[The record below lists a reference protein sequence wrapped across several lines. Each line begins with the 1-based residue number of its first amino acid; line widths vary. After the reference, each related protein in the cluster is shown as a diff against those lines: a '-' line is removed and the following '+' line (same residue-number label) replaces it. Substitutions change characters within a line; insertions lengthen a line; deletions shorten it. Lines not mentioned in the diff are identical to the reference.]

1 MKIVNSLWS
10 RLAAGILAVV
20 VFSAAPAVC
29 QATLYDNGPDGNI
42 GYYHVN
48 FGSAVANSFVLTQ
61 PATVTGAILTLYSVD
76 DRNHPEHLKWTIT
89 TEPFGGA
96 VEGTGFVN
104 LSILEPP
111 YLTTFL
117 FFAWKEGFTI
127 PSVNLPAGT
136 YYLQIQD
143 VVTRWDTYAFWAQS
157 SGGNSQG
164 LYEAIG
170 QNGAGVV
177 SVVPSETF
185 SVLGEWR
192 PQRAE

>member
-1 MKIVNSLWS
+1 MNVVNSLW
-10 RLAAGILAVV
+10 RRFAAGTLTVV
-20 VFSAAPAVC
+20 FFSAAPAVC

-61 PATVTGAILTLYSVD
+61 PATVTGAILTLYCVD
-76 DRNHPEHLKWTIT
+76 DRNQPQQLKWTIT

-96 VEGTGFVN
+96 VKGTGFVN
-104 LSILEPP
+104 LSSLEPP

-117 FFAWKEGFTI
+117 FFAWKEGFAV

-143 VVTRWDTYAFWAQS
+143 VVTRWDTYVFWAQS
-157 SGGNSQG
+157 SGGDSQG

-170 QNGAGVV
+170 PNGAGIV
-177 SVVPSETF
+177 SVIPSETF
-185 SVLGEWR
+185 SVLGEWVTAPR
-192 PQRAE
+192 